1 MAPIAAHPH
10 RTRLQRVACPPVPS
24 PAAAAPIA
32 PTPCEGA
39 AAAAATAATTAAW
52 CGAPDNPPP
61 RLPPRPPAPV
71 AGPDSRGAWSP
82 AWVVPG
88 RGCHGVPCRPL
99 GGVCRGWACGKSCR
113 GMRQVGKTY
122 ALHLTSASHV
132 ISVQSVIQRSCTHP
146 RVAPAAAA
154 DSSGLVRTVARAVH
168 SLCRL
173 CIVIRHSAAGVAG
186 RDQLAASGLGR

>member
-1 MAPIAAHPH
+1 MAPIAVHPH
-10 RTRLQRVACPPVPS
+10 RTRVQRVACPLVPS
-24 PAAAAPIA
+24 PAAAAAPIA

-82 AWVVPG
+82 AWAVPG

-113 GMRQVGKTY
+113 GMRQIGKTY

-132 ISVQSVIQRSCTHP
+132 ISVQFVWAADP
-146 RVAPAAAA
+146 VAKIMQYQEMGGPAAASA
-154 DSSGLVRTVARAVH
+154 GGRARVVLILRLLGT
-168 SLCRL
+168 SLARCP
-173 CIVIRHSAAGVAG
+173 G
-186 RDQLAASGLGR
+186 RPYT